1 MLKLY
6 DLAGADPAHRFSP
19 FCWRARMAIAH
30 KGLAVETLPWRFTET
45 ERLVFSGQGK
55 VPVVVDGDCFVAD
68 SWAIAQWLE
77 DNWPDRPSLF
87 GGAGGRAAAC
97 FVNQWADTVLNPA
110 ILPMVILDI
119 HDRLRPVD
127 QAYFR
132 RSREQRFGRRLED
145 IQAERDQRRAAFRDL
160 LQPMRATLTRQPFLG
175 GDAMA
180 YTDYIVFGSLQWAR
194 VSTPF
199 ELLAD
204 DDPVA
209 AWRDRML
216 DAHGGLGRAVC
227 CPPRCPEVEPR
238 L

>member
-6 DLAGADPAHRFSP
+6 DLAGADPSHRFSP

-30 KGLAVETLPWRFTET
+30 KGLDVETLPWRFTET
-45 ERLVFSGQGK
+45 DRLVFSGQGK
-55 VPVVVDGDCFVAD
+55 VPVVVDGDSFVAD
-68 SWAIAQWLE
+68 SWAIANWLE

-97 FVNQWADTVLNPA
+97 FVNQWADTALNPA
-110 ILPMVILDI
+110 ILPLVILDV

-127 QAYFR
+127 QEYFR
-132 RSREQRFGRRLED
+132 RSREQRFGRTLEQV
-145 IQAERDQRRAAFRDL
+145 QAGREQRVGAFRDL
-160 LQPMRATLTRQPFLG
+160 LQPLRTTLARQPFVG
-175 GDAMA
+175 GESLA

-194 VSTPF
+194 VCSPF
-199 ELLAD
+199 ELLAP

-209 AWRDRML
+209 AWRERLL
-216 DAHGGLGRAVC
+216 DAHGGLARAA
-227 CPPRCPEVEPR
+227 RCPEVEPR